1 MHERLKQGACMADA
15 RGSNRKGRRF
25 VAPQLNLLVLCLIV
39 LHQEHGADERAFKYV
54 KVSIMIVQ
62 RGI

>member
-1 MHERLKQGACMADA
+1 MQERLKQGACMADT

-39 LHQEHGADERAFKYV
+39 SHKEHGADERAFRYV
-54 KVSIMIVQ
+54 KVSMIVQ